1 MRRKGKGAMALQLI
15 GAGFGRTGTLSLY
28 TALNSLGLPC
38 YHMVE
43 VLQNRANRHH
53 LAFWRRVAHGQPGQ
67 PYPWDEVFAGYGAAV
82 DNPAS
87 CVWREL
93 LAANP
98 DAKVILT
105 LHPRG
110 AEAWYEST
118 LETIYFSE
126 RMWQFQLL
134 AAVSPFARAL
144 GDMTHHLVWQQA
156 HRGTMA
162 NRQAAIAHYHQHME
176 DVKAAV
182 PPERLL
188 VYSVDQGWGPLCAF
202 LDLPAPQRPFPH
214 VNDRAEIKATIGLIN
229 LAAFGIISAAALGLA
244 GLGWLAWGAAK
255 LRP

>member
-1 MRRKGKGAMALQLI
+1 MALQLI

-53 LAFWRRVAHGQPGQ
+53 LAFWRRVAHGEPGQ
-67 PYPWDEVFAGYGAAV
+67 QFPWDEVFAGYAAAV

-93 LAANP
+93 LVANP
-98 DAKVILT
+98 DAKVIIT

-126 RMWQFQLL
+126 RMWQFRLL
-134 AAVSPFARAL
+134 ARVSPFARAL
-144 GDMTHHLVWQQA
+144 GDMTHHLVWQRA

-162 NRQAAIAHYHQHME
+162 NRQAAIAHYQQHI
-176 DVKAAV
+176 DAVKAAV

-202 LDLPAPQRPFPH
+202 LDRPEPQSPFPH
-214 VNDRAEIKATIGLIN
+214 VNDRAEIQAKIELIN
-229 LAAFGIISAAALGLA
+229 VAAFGLIAAGAVGLA
-244 GLGWLAWGAAK
+244 GLGWLALGAAR

>member
-1 MRRKGKGAMALQLI
+1 MALHVI

-43 VLQNRANRHH
+43 VLRNPANRHH
-53 LAFWRRVAHGQPGQ
+53 LAFWRRVAHGEPGQ
-67 PYPWDEVFAGYGAAV
+67 QYPWDGVFAGYAAAV

-93 LAANP
+93 LEANP
-98 DAKVILT
+98 EAKVILT

-118 LETIYFSE
+118 LETIYFTE
-126 RMWQFQLL
+126 RMWQFQVL
-134 AAVSPFARAL
+134 ASVIPLFRDL
-144 GDMTHHLVWQQA
+144 GDMTHHLVWQRA

-162 NRQAAIAHYHQHME
+162 HRQAAMAHYHQHIE
-176 DVKAAV
+176 EVKAVV

-188 VYSVDQGWGPLCAF
+188 IYSVDQGWGPLCAF
-202 LDLPAPQRPFPH
+202 LDLPDPQTAFPH
-214 VNDRAEIKATIGLIN
+214 VNDRAEIKATIGWIN
-229 LAAFGIISAAALGLA
+229 LAAWGLLGAGAVGLA
-244 GLGWLAWGAAK
+244 GLGWLALGAAR
-255 LRP
+255 LRR

>member
-1 MRRKGKGAMALQLI
+1 MALQLI

-53 LAFWRRVAHGQPGQ
+53 LAFWRRVGHGQPGE
-67 PYPWDEVFAGYGAAV
+67 PYPWDEVLGNYVAAV

-93 LAANP
+93 LEANP
-98 DAKVILT
+98 GAKVILT

-144 GDMTHHLVWQQA
+144 GDMTHHLVWQRA

-162 NRQAAIAHYHQHME
+162 NRQAAIAHYLRHIE
-176 DVKAAV
+176 EVKAAV

-202 LDLPAPQRPFPH
+202 LNLPAPESPFPH
-214 VNDRAEIKATIGLIN
+214 VNDRTEIKATIGLIN
-229 LAAFGIISAAALGLA
+229 LAAFGIIGAGALGVA
-244 GLGWLAWGAAK
+244 ALGWLALGAG
-255 LRP
+255 RFRH

>member
-1 MRRKGKGAMALQLI
+1 MALQLI

-93 LAANP
+93 LEANP

-144 GDMTHHLVWQQA
+144 GDMTHHLVWQRA

-162 NRQAAIAHYHQHME
+162 NRQAAIAHYHQHIE

-202 LDLPAPQRPFPH
+202 LDLPAPQSPFPH
-214 VNDRAEIKATIGLIN
+214 VNDRAEIQATIGLIS
-229 LAAFGIISAAALGLA
+229 LAAYGVIGAGVLGLA
-244 GLGWLAWGAAK
+244 GLGWLAMGAGQ
-255 LRP
+255 LRR